1 MLSKILRPVMKD
13 VDENNNK
20 ISNINEKVDKKREI
34 YR

>member
-20 ISNINEKVDKKREI
+20 ISNTNEKVDKKRDI
-34 YR
+34 